1 MVKGKSV
8 RKSRKITPLTA
19 TIFEDQER
27 KFVRR
32 FGREP
37 GPNDPVFFDPESP
50 TPKSIDPR
58 EVLASFIEAGREAG
72 TDPVLLYAVGKTG
85 MIVSESNMSLFSDE
99 ELREWE
105 EAVEEGKRILGH

>member
-1 MVKGKSV
+1 LAKRKSV
-8 RKSRKITPLTA
+8 RKIRKITPLMA
-19 TIFEDQER
+19 AILEDQKR
-27 KFVRR
+27 KFIRR

-50 TPKSIDPR
+50 TPKSIDPCD
-58 EVLASFIEAGREAG
+58 VLASFIEAGRE
-72 TDPVLLYAVGKTG
+72 TSSDPVLLYAFGKTG

-105 EAVEEGKRILGH
+105 KAVEEGKRIVGQ